1 MSTSTSNTWLL
12 TLKVAL
18 ISTGVVSIAV
28 GLKLSA
34 PVVADAV
41 TSHVPS
47 LWSSAVSWLRPPYL
61 YIIIN
66 CIIISIVASS
76 KLHPKPEDST
86 PVTEPEL
93 VRVSP
98 VTTAKISA
106 QISPDYSAYD
116 GIFPSESGY
125 DENVLTKVSDSYGGV
140 VVEPMVSEV
149 VKGKEKNSEDLAA
162 IEGGDEAAAV
172 STPVKTSLQRKD
184 SMEFWLNENQ
194 KPPVSAR
201 IGHRRSVKAVK
212 ASPEGGKSFGVSKPK
227 RNDTLESTWKTI
239 TEGRSVPLARH
250 LKKSDTWDTHV
261 QGIDENTP
269 PPMPKMNKSETFQ
282 ERSSANSPPPNPKM
296 KKSETFQ
303 ERSSENSPS
312 LARSSGSGRL
322 RKEPSLSQDE
332 LNRRVEAFI
341 NKFNEEMRLQRQE
354 SLNQYQKMVN
364 RGAKAP
370 MAH

>member
-18 ISTGVVSIAV
+18 ISTGVVSMAV

-47 LWSSAVSWLRPPYL
+47 LWSSAVSWLSPLYL

-66 CIIISIVASS
+66 CIIISIIASS
-76 KLHPKPEDST
+76 KLHPKPEDLT

-93 VRVSP
+93 VRASP

-116 GIFPSESGY
+116 GFVPSESGY

-149 VKGKEKNSEDLAA
+149 VKGKEENSEDLGA

-201 IGHRRSVKAVK
+201 IGHRKSVK
-212 ASPEGGKSFGVSKPK
+212 ASPEGGKSLGVSKPK
-227 RNDTLESTWKTI
+227 RNDTLESTWRTI
-239 TEGRSVPLARH
+239 TEGRSVPLTRH
-250 LKKSDTWDTHV
+250 LKKSDTWDTQV
-261 QGIDENTP
+261 RGIDENTP
-269 PPMPKMNKSETFQ
+269 PPKPKMNKSETFQ
-282 ERSSANSPPPNPKM
+282 ERNNANSPHPKPKM
-296 KKSETFQ
+296 NKSETLQ
-303 ERSSENSPS
+303 ERSSANSPS